1 MEKEPVIHAC
11 TDVTGFGLLGH
22 CYEMAAGS
30 GQSFFIDSK
39 KIPALP
45 GALDYASMGIVPANA
60 YKNRGY
66 LDGLVSISD
75 SVPENVSDLLFDPQ
89 TSGGLLI
96 AVPEA
101 AGEGFLRR
109 LKDLVPVAE
118 IIRTGN
124 TRFTSVKTDK
134 AVHSRRSEE
143 APPAFFS
150 GAFRRT
156 LRRCTSRPAPLF

>member
-1 MEKEPVIHAC
+1 M
-11 TDVTGFGLLGH
+11 TGFGLLGH

-118 IIRTGN
+118 IIGHTEPYREYPIYVG
-124 TRFTSVKTDK
+124 
-134 AVHSRRSEE
+134 
-143 APPAFFS
+143 
-150 GAFRRT
+150 
-156 LRRCTSRPAPLF
+156 